1 MKRIIVVFYALVLV
15 LTVGVLFAQDQPA
28 ATQTQA
34 APPVKVEKTKPAK
47 MAKETTVNGEVVEV
61 SCYLAHGDKGKGD
74 DHKSCAEA
82 CAKNGSPLG
91 ILTKEGK
98 LYVSVLPDDHSTGP
112 NAKLMDHIAHQVK
125 ATGIVR
131 TKGGVNGIMI
141 TNVEMEGDAPPA
153 EKKNE

>member
-1 MKRIIVVFYALVLV
+1 MKRIMIGFWLVVVVFGASLLYS
-15 LTVGVLFAQDQPA
+15 QDTTA
-28 ATQTQA
+28 A
-34 APPVKVEKTKPAK
+34 APATAVSTAKGEKAK
-47 MAKETTVNGEVVEV
+47 TGKMSKQTTIDGEVVEV

-91 ILTKEGK
+91 VLTKEGK

-125 ATGIVR
+125 VTG
-131 TKGGVNGIMI
+131 
-141 TNVEMEGDAPPA
+141 
-153 EKKNE
+153 